1 MNDMTNHTMSDD
13 AVIARLRS
21 ALDEV
26 AAGVDTSAAD
36 PDTLGQLAGSSAAPV
51 IALRSGAAD
60 RRPGRAWLGVAAATA
75 VLVGAGGWALTQR
88 STPAATGESTT
99 IAPTPTPS
107 LPGTTNL
114 PWFEL
119 RLPDAVAGDEETVT
133 TDPQANGFTQS
144 WVVRGRN
151 GDPSSL
157 GVLSIMVQYDQ
168 AGLGMTADTSV
179 FTPIDAPNGTAW
191 LHNDPTNSATSGGI
205 ALVWQRDDGTV
216 WLVLQAGLLDPADAD
231 GTAFADYV
239 FAIERGT
246 FNDLLNNPDEQS
258 EWMGAAPANERFSR
272 NQDYAVGDRDA
283 GVVLGVAST
292 QLLSALEGTT
302 GITEIS
308 VAGNRAWKGTRPDG
322 QVTVVWL
329 IGPDAWGLLRISPQ
343 LADRVDEIIEAVT
356 PVAANVGE
364 PAPVETTLVPVT
376 VPVTDPVTAPAPPVT
391 ADAGAQPWFELGLAD
406 ADAGTPQSG
415 EFPGVGYSVWQID
428 DLPTVSGPASGN
440 LVLTTL
446 SPEMSA
452 TYPTDDPGAVD
463 LDGFP
468 EGTATLS
475 GPDADEP
482 NTIVWKRSDGSIWL
496 IGQAGL
502 VAAGGTLDD
511 QQPFIDLARSLT
523 PGSGVPVV
531 LPSPSATL
539 LGATTSARL
548 ANQEYSVGA
557 ENCPLEV
564 SVANWPPV
572 VDLAPGETN
581 PVVTTILGFPGLMG
595 IAGDGDTVVTWDAG
609 NGWWG
614 ELAVASCAS
623 DRIDEIIASL
633 VTAVLPASTP
643 AP

>member
-1 MNDMTNHTMSDD
+1 
-13 AVIARLRS
+13 
-21 ALDEV
+21 
-26 AAGVDTSAAD
+26 
-36 PDTLGQLAGSSAAPV
+36 
-51 IALRSGAAD
+51 
-60 RRPGRAWLGVAAATA
+60 
-75 VLVGAGGWALTQR
+75 
-88 STPAATGESTT
+88 
-99 IAPTPTPS
+99 
-107 LPGTTNL
+107 
-114 PWFEL
+114 
-119 RLPDAVAGDEETVT
+119 
-133 TDPQANGFTQS
+133 
-144 WVVRGRN
+144 
-151 GDPSSL
+151 
-157 GVLSIMVQYDQ
+157 
-168 AGLGMTADTSV
+168 
-179 FTPIDAPNGTAW
+179 
-191 LHNDPTNSATSGGI
+191 
-205 ALVWQRDDGTV
+205 
-216 WLVLQAGLLDPADAD
+216 
-231 GTAFADYV
+231 
-239 FAIERGT
+239 
-246 FNDLLNNPDEQS
+246 
-258 EWMGAAPANERFSR
+258 
-272 NQDYAVGDRDA
+272 
-283 GVVLGVAST
+283 
-292 QLLSALEGTT
+292 
-302 GITEIS
+302 
-308 VAGNRAWKGTRPDG
+308 
-322 QVTVVWL
+322 
-329 IGPDAWGLLRISPQ
+329 
-343 LADRVDEIIEAVT
+343 
-356 PVAANVGE
+356 
-364 PAPVETTLVPVT
+364 
-376 VPVTDPVTAPAPPVT
+376 
-391 ADAGAQPWFELGLAD
+391 
-406 ADAGTPQSG
+406 
-415 EFPGVGYSVWQID
+415 
-428 DLPTVSGPASGN
+428 
-440 LVLTTL
+440 
-446 SPEMSA
+446 MSA

-581 PVVTTILGFPGLMG
+581 PGVTTILGFPGLMG

-614 ELAVASCAS
+614 ELAVASCAA

>member
-1 MNDMTNHTMSDD
+1 MNDMMNDTTGDD

-119 RLPDAVAGDEETVT
+119 RLPDAVAGDEETAT

-157 GVLSIMVQYDQ
+157 GVLSIMVEYDQ
-168 AGLGMTADTSV
+168 DGLGVTGDASV

-191 LHNDPTNSATSGGI
+191 LHNDPSGASSGGL
-205 ALVWQRDDGTV
+205 ALVWQRGDGTV
-216 WLVLQAGLLDPADAD
+216 WWVTQAGLLDPAGSDA
-231 GTAFADYV
+231 GSFTEYV
-239 FAIERGT
+239 FQVQRGT
-246 FNDLLNNPDEQS
+246 FNDLLNNPDEQA
-258 EWMGAAPANERFSR
+258 EWMGTAPANGIVTRTQ
-272 NQDYAVGDRDA
+272 NYAVGDDAA

-292 QLLSALEGTT
+292 MLLPALDGTT
-302 GITEIS
+302 GITEVA
-308 VAGNRAWKGTRPDG
+308 VAGNSAWMGTQPDG

-364 PAPVETTLVPVT
+364 PAPAETTLVPVT

-406 ADAGTPQSG
+406 AEAGTPQSG

-428 DLPTVSGPASGN
+428 DLPTASGPASGN

-452 TYPTDDPGAVD
+452 TYPTDDPGTVE

-468 EGTATLS
+468 EGAATLS
-475 GPDADEP
+475 GPDADDP
-482 NTIVWKRSDGSIWL
+482 NAIVWKRSDGTTWL
-496 IGQAGL
+496 ISQRGL
-502 VAAGGTLDD
+502 VASGGTLDD

-572 VDLAPGETN
+572 VDLAPGETTSD
-581 PVVTTILGFPGLMG
+581 TTILGFPGLMG

-614 ELAVASCAS
+614 ELAVASCAA

-633 VTAVLPASTP
+633 VPAVLPASTP

>member
-1 MNDMTNHTMSDD
+1 MNGMMNDTTGDD

-119 RLPDAVAGDEETVT
+119 GLPDAVAGDEETVT

-157 GVLSIMVQYDQ
+157 GVLSIDVRYDQ
-168 AGLGMTADTSV
+168 NDLGVTGDASA
-179 FTPIDAPNGTAW
+179 FTPIDAPSGTAW
-191 LHNDPTNSATSGGI
+191 LHNDPSGASSGGL
-205 ALVWQRDDGTV
+205 ALVWQRGDGTV
-216 WLVLQAGLLDPADAD
+216 WWVTQAGLLDPAGSDA
-231 GTAFADYV
+231 GSFAEYV
-239 FAIERGT
+239 FQVQRGT
-246 FNDLLNNPDEQS
+246 FNDLLNNPDEQA
-258 EWMGAAPANERFSR
+258 EWMGTAPANGIVTRTQ
-272 NQDYAVGDRDA
+272 NYAVGDDAA

-292 QLLSALEGTT
+292 MLLPALDGTT
-302 GITEIS
+302 GITEVA
-308 VAGNRAWKGTRPDG
+308 VAGNSAWMGTRPDG

-406 ADAGTPQSG
+406 AEAGTPQSG
-415 EFPGVGYSVWQID
+415 ELPGVGYSVWQID
-428 DLPTVSGPASGN
+428 DLPTSSGPASGY
-440 LVLTTL
+440 LLLTTL
-446 SPEMSA
+446 SPEMSSA
-452 TYPTDDPGAVD
+452 ELPTDGPGAVD

-475 GPDADEP
+475 GPDTDEP
-482 NTIVWKRSDGSIWL
+482 NTIVWKRSDGSTWL

-523 PGSGVPVV
+523 LGSGVPVV

-614 ELAVASCAS
+614 ELAVASCAA

-633 VTAVLPASTP
+633 VPAVLPASTP

>member
-1 MNDMTNHTMSDD
+1 MNGMMNDTTGDD

-157 GVLSIMVQYDQ
+157 GVLSIDVRYDQ
-168 AGLGMTADTSV
+168 NDLGVTGDASA
-179 FTPIDAPNGTAW
+179 FTPIDAPSGTAW
-191 LHNDPTNSATSGGI
+191 LHNDPSGASSGGL
-205 ALVWQRDDGTV
+205 ALVWQRGDGSV
-216 WLVLQAGLLDPADAD
+216 WWVSQAGLLDPAGSDA
-231 GTAFADYV
+231 GSFAEYV
-239 FAIERGT
+239 FQVQRGT
-246 FNDLLNNPDEQS
+246 FNDLLNNPDEQA
-258 EWMGAAPANERFSR
+258 EWMGTAPANGIVTRTQ
-272 NQDYAVGDRDA
+272 NYAVGDDAA
-283 GVVLGVAST
+283 GVVLVVAST
-292 QLLSALEGTT
+292 MLLPALDGTT
-302 GITEIS
+302 GITEVA
-308 VAGNRAWKGTRPDG
+308 VAGNRSWKGTRPDG

-391 ADAGAQPWFELGLAD
+391 ADASAQPWFELGLTD
-406 ADAGTPQSG
+406 AEAGTPQSG
-415 EFPGVGYSVWQID
+415 ELPGVGYSVWQID
-428 DLPTVSGPASGN
+428 DLPTSSGPASGY
-440 LVLTTL
+440 LLLTTL
-446 SPEMSA
+446 SPEMSSA
-452 TYPTDDPGAVD
+452 ELPTDGPGAVD

-482 NTIVWKRSDGSIWL
+482 NTIVWKRSDGSTWL

-595 IAGDGDTVVTWDAG
+595 IAGDGGTVVTWDAG

-614 ELAVASCAS
+614 ELAVASCAA

-633 VTAVLPASTP
+633 VPAVLPASTP